1 MMNRSARSLAA
12 RLMSTKRVT
21 YETCDVFTTQTFG
34 GNPLAVVFD
43 AEHLSDDTLQKIAA
57 EFNYSEI
64 TFVLPPSSPE
74 NTARVRIFTPI
85 AEYPFAGHPNV
96 GTAAVL
102 AQRGPTCFGKPLGS
116 TLRFEEGAGV
126 VPLDLIFDEE
136 THEPVGAMLTAPEPW
151 RIVQPEMPVA
161 HVAACLGLDESD
173 ICTTNHKPLVA
184 TAGLPFGLVELKSY
198 DALQRSR
205 GNPAECAKVEHEPW
219 WPPGPLGKFHAYI
232 RDADAANGSAE
243 NVYHI
248 RCRMLRQNGTEDAG
262 TGSANCALLGLLASH
277 QPSPGTVQAHIVQGV
292 EMGRPSLLQGEATTD
307 ANGVVSSVR
316 IGGRCVPVS
325 RGEFVSL

>member
-1 MMNRSARSLAA
+1 M
-12 RLMSTKRVT
+12 
-21 YETCDVFTTQTFG
+21 
-34 GNPLAVVFD
+34 AVVFD
-43 AEHLSDDTLQKIAA
+43 AEHLSDETMQKIAA

-74 NTARVRIFTPI
+74 NTARVRIFTPV

-126 VPLDLIFDEE
+126 VPLDLIFDEQ
-136 THEPVGAMLTAPEPW
+136 TNEPVGAMLTAPEAW
-151 RIVQPEMPVA
+151 RIERPEMPA
-161 HVAACLGLDESD
+161 ADVAACLGLDESD

-184 TAGLPFGLVELKSY
+184 TTGLPFGIVELKSY

-205 GNPAECAKVEHEPW
+205 GNPAVCAKMQHEPW
-219 WPPGPLGKFHAYI
+219 WPPGPLGKFHAYV
-232 RDADAANGSAE
+232 RDADGGNGANGSAK
-243 NVYHI
+243 NVCHI
-248 RCRMLRQNGTEDAG
+248 RCRMHRQNGTEDAG
-262 TGSANCALLGLLASH
+262 TGSANCALLGLLASLE
-277 QPSPGTVQAHIVQGV
+277 PSPGTVQAHIVQGV

-307 ANGVVSSVR
+307 ADGVVSSVR